1 MMLYARL
8 KRITGAPGYVSEIII
23 GRVGIALHT
32 RIEHRAHIAPTF
44 VFEVRVW
51 VTK

>member
-1 MMLYARL
+1 MIYARL

-23 GRVGIALHT
+23 GRLGIALHT
-32 RIEHRAHIAPTF
+32 RIERNPYVAPTF
-44 VFEVRVW
+44 VFEVRLW